1 MTLCISSTVLLLLL
15 LFLHLP
21 TSSSFS
27 GPTTRPNPT
36 IVDNTPIIDPGTG
49 KYVYQLSDNN
59 FTEAVTADTRGEGP
73 MFVEF
78 YTQWCGHCKALAP
91 VWMQLADELRGR
103 VRVAAMDISENPLTM
118 EQLGVTAF
126 PTLIYVIRNRVY
138 TFDGTK
144 GRSLIALKHFALG
157 GFNEV
162 DWKDLGKPPK
172 PRTAGGGTSSILYRL
187 RRILQVT
194 FFFWTRATLP
204 SVITFFVGTVVGMLA
219 TVVAI
224 KAAGNRHIAELED
237 ELIDRLNELEDRAK
251 RKDRGGNVG
260 GNEKPK
266 KQ

>member
-172 PRTAGGGTSSILYRL
+172 PRTAGGSRDPRRQPSFSMPSSPQGAPNPVAGDLEGDDDGIRL
-187 RRILQVT
+187 
-194 FFFWTRATLP
+194 
-204 SVITFFVGTVVGMLA
+204 IT
-219 TVVAI
+219 
-224 KAAGNRHIAELED
+224 
-237 ELIDRLNELEDRAK
+237 IDSG
-251 RKDRGGNVG
+251 RKSLHV
-260 GNEKPK
+260 
-266 KQ
+266 